1 VTGREVVLSAGT
13 VIDAILASAA
23 IPSVFP
29 PVANGG
35 VAAHTPIATAI
46 RLGATRLVVLP
57 TGFACAAKKIS
68 SRPMAR
74 ALHAI
79 SLLGA
84 RQLLQDFDRH
94 SATTAIHVVP
104 TLCPVHHFSYDYSH
118 GTDLIARA
126 RESTRAWIASGGLMR
141 SEFPPQLLMHT
152 H

>member
-23 IPSVFP
+23 IPGVFP
-29 PVANGG
+29 PVAIGGELLVDGG
-35 VAAHTPIATAI
+35 VAANTPIATAI

-68 SRPMAR
+68 SHPMAR

-104 TLCPVHHFSYDYSH
+104 TLCPVHHSSYD
-118 GTDLIARA
+118 
-126 RESTRAWIASGGLMR
+126 
-141 SEFPPQLLMHT
+141 
-152 H
+152 